1 MEPERLPEPWFSFLL
16 EIDRAATAPM
26 SLQCIGGFA
35 VSLFYGISRPTGDI
49 DVIEVT
55 PTESKPWLARTAGEG
70 SALHK
75 KHKVYVQIVTVATV
89 PYSYEE
95 RLAQIFK
102 GQFQKLRLFVL
113 DPYDLVLSK
122 LTRNVEVDFEDAKHL
137 VRSQNLDLAL
147 LEARYKDEL
156 RPYVAG
162 PLERHDLTMQLWLA
176 ALREERDTRNDG

>member
-1 MEPERLPEPWFSFLL
+1 MASERMPEPWFSFLS
-16 EIDRAATAPM
+16 EIDRAATEPI

-35 VSLFYGISRPTGDI
+35 VSLFCGISRPTSDI

-55 PTESKPWLARTAGEG
+55 PTESTPWLARTAGEG

-89 PYSYEE
+89 LYTYEE
-95 RLAQIFK
+95 RLTRIFK

-156 RPYVAG
+156 RPYVTG

-176 ALREERDTRNDG
+176 AFREERDAQNSG